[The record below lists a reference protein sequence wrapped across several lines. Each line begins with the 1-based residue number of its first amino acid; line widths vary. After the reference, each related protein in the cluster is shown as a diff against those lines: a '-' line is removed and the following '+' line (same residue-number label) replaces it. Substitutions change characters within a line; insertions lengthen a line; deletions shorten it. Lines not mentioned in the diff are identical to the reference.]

1 VAPAGA
7 GAAGLFFDRKS
18 KIPISLSCFIDF
30 ETQPRLYTALTI
42 IPNLTE
48 RDSVALPESAT
59 I

>member
-30 ETQPRLYTALTI
+30 ETQPRLYAALTI
-42 IPNLTE
+42 I
-48 RDSVALPESAT
+48 
-59 I
+59 